1 MLPNFIGVGAQR
13 AATTWLYQCLKEHPE
28 VYVPEV
34 KEIHF
39 FDENY
44 DKPLAWYLSFF
55 EDASGYP
62 AVGEITPNYLN
73 VPEAIPRIA
82 EHVPT
87 ARLIVILREPIARA
101 YSAYRLL
108 NERFG
113 HMSFQEACES
123 TEYFL
128 RLSSYSEDLKRM
140 YDSFPADQIRVFFY
154 EDVSERPRELLRELF
169 RFLEVD
175 DTFQPA
181 AATKVYNAII
191 MPGAQRFASSLRLDW
206 FVGRVKST
214 RLGQW
219 AKSQISKQQARMKAL
234 AGETRKGTQ
243 AESAF
248 ASEEYIRYLKDYF
261 RRDILEVQRL
271 TGRDLSSW
279 L

>member
-1 MLPNFIGVGAQR
+1 MLPNFIGIGAQR

-28 VYVPEV
+28 VYVPDV

-73 VPEAIPRIA
+73 VPEALLRIA
-82 EHVPT
+82 EHLPT

-128 RLSSYSEDLKRM
+128 RLSCYSEDLKRM
-140 YDSFPADQIRVFFY
+140 YASFPAAQIRVFFY

-175 DTFQPA
+175 DTFEPA

-206 FVGRVKST
+206 FVGRVRNT

-219 AKSQISKQQARMKAL
+219 AKSQISKQQARMKAP
-234 AGETRKGTQ
+234 AGETRKRTQ
-243 AESAF
+243 AESAI
-248 ASEEYIRYLKDYF
+248 APDEYIKYLKDYF